1 MDFGRIYFGSDE
13 NDELISFSNVNYVE
27 YIIIPKEQEKTNVKR
42 QKEDIKM
49 QKYIFQKV
57 SKKIDYLNFTKKWQK
72 EDFNNCLFNY
82 LFN

>member
-13 NDELISFSNVNYVE
+13 NDELIGFSNVNYVE
-27 YIIIPKEQEKTNVKR
+27 YIVIPKEQEKTNVKR

-72 EDFNNCLFNY
+72 EDLNNCLFNY
-82 LFN
+82 LFK